1 MFSRLYEGTVVHNL
15 VHQMRTRKMRRLKYN
30 PSSVKQYKAM
40 LSVVH
45 QSFSQE
51 VTKPSVTQKTPTS
64 PRRQHLG
71 DLTTS
76 LQQLFLQYEDDEE
89 TMTEADSVV
98 RAHQDRD
105 LDDLLS
111 VKTRYRARERIN
123 SGKNPDLVL
132 KKERRGVDIL

>member
-1 MFSRLYEGTVVHNL
+1 
-15 VHQMRTRKMRRLKYN
+15 
-30 PSSVKQYKAM
+30 M